1 MYNPNNE
8 LKAEQETEDQLTAT
22 KGWSSSKTFHPATRR
37 IRQIDD
43 KSPFCIRE
51 TALDNGFG
59 NPSDAEN
66 IKNKKLK

>member
-8 LKAEQETEDQLTAT
+8 LKSRTRDRDQLTAT
-22 KGWSSSKTFHPATRR
+22 KVRSSSKTFHPATRR

-43 KSPFCIRE
+43 KSPFCISG
-51 TALDNGFG
+51 TPLDNGFG